1 VRGHSS
7 RQAGFTLIE
16 LMTVTAIV
24 LILAGGSVAAY
35 LNFNKNQSMDSD
47 ARSLV
52 SEIYRVR
59 NLASSMQYPTG
70 CTSLKGY
77 NIKSDISLT
86 GLLLTVNCVPSN
98 VMFPVV
104 KILSVSVFTNAIDVS
119 FLPGSGYLI
128 NGADQQITI
137 KNSNDVTVTKIITVG
152 QYGNIIS
159 N

>member
-1 VRGHSS
+1 
-7 RQAGFTLIE
+7 
-16 LMTVTAIV
+16 M
-24 LILAGGSVAAY
+24 
-35 LNFNKNQSMDSD
+35 
-47 ARSLV
+47 
-52 SEIYRVR
+52 R
-59 NLASSMQYPTG
+59 NLASSMQYPAG

-77 NIKSDISLT
+77 NIKSDVGLT